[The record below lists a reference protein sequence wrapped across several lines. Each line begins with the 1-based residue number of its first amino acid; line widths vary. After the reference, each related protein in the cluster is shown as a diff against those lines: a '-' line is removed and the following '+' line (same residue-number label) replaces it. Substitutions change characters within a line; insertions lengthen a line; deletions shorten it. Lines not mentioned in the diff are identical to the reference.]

1 MAKELILL
9 AKEKYE
15 KLVEDVDK
23 RKEEKEQSDIGK
35 KVSEQREGNI
45 EINSPLIEREKPHK
59 THIADDVKPEKEEVE
74 LHPETA
80 NETLTGDIA
89 EPDKEMTL
97 SFVTRPPIAFLHKR
111 KSVKRLEKKTSKE
124 KHTLRWKTFNV

>member
-74 LHPETA
+74 LHPEIA

-111 KSVKRLEKKTSKE
+111 KSAKRLEKKN
-124 KHTLRWKTFNV
+124 R